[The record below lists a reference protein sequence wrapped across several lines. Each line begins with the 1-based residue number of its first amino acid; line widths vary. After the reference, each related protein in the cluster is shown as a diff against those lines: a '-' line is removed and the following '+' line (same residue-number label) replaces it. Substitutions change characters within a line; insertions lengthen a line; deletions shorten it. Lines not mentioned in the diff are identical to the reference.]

1 MKSIIKKS
9 IGALLILLTM
19 LYTLIGCV
27 NPGDNTT
34 DESENE
40 QDELNMPQGDGCE
53 TSWLTIKFHN
63 EKEKYDINDV
73 RITVSY
79 GGAFYDE
86 AIAENYRNCSIDYPC
101 FDIYIVDYIYC

>member
-27 NPGDNTT
+27 NNGDNTT

-101 FDIYIVDYIYC
+101 FDIYC